1 MKFILFMVLVMGI
14 SLAEAQQISVQ
25 SFRKLENDLS
35 ARTEKRVDQNGDICA
50 IVKVV
55 APEQGFYFDGD
66 GNGIVAVE
74 RKIGEYWVYVPYGS
88 RYLTVKH
95 DKLGVLRAYAYK
107 ERIDKAC
114 VYEMVLTTGK
124 VITTVENALTEQWL
138 VIRVEP
144 KEAMVYIDDV
154 YEAATEGVVQKYM
167 KFGQYS
173 YRITAPLYR
182 TEAGTVEVKADQKA
196 ELDIRLKPAFGYLTL
211 TSQPETGARV
221 WVDEEEVG
229 LTPYKSGRLKE
240 GKHRIR
246 VAKNFFH
253 PVEQEVNLTAG
264 STEDLSLTMPSA
276 YGFLA
281 VTSQPETGADVY
293 IDGVKVGQTPYKSER
308 LKSGEYR
315 VQVVCSMYQPVEQ
328 LVTVSDN
335 QTATVDVGLSAN
347 FASVTVTTDPEAELW
362 INNERKGKG
371 KWSGRLSAGVCVVE
385 ARRPSYRT
393 VRKSLE
399 LQAGD
404 TKAIVLEA
412 PQPIY
417 GALNVSSVPAG
428 AEIRIDGKKWGNT
441 PLVLPKVLIGEC
453 RLEILKEGYNSYVRN
468 LRITEGKL
476 EEVKAELEVFRFTAA
491 ELNAKGDSAVLQGQY
506 EEAAGFYKQACE
518 RGDGRGYYNMAVL
531 YKDGRGVEK
540 NSIQAVLFFKRAMEA
555 GDEKALQANGKLF
568 QKGKWRKRAAPPFSV
583 RYGGIS
589 FVFGQKI
596 YVGGRYGTDFWEYD
610 TEQDKWSKK
619 GKLPQEIYAPVFF
632 VIGDRGYM
640 GAASG
645 YKGSRKFWEYNPQT
659 DSWTAKRDFKGNISY
674 NTYGFAYQGKGY
686 VGERKKN
693 KWWEYDPR
701 TDQWTE
707 KGADPGGYHG
717 FSNAEKA
724 YILANKNLYELEP
737 VTMQKTAVPDYPG
750 ATLHFV
756 GCATTQY
763 LYFSGH
769 ITGKNRSFYGFDI
782 NHKQWQILPEADF
795 KDFQCI
801 CTGLGDKLYVFEGE
815 STWEYDPSEILL
827 LENSGGNSSKT
838 SIDRSQGNTP
848 PTTTTETKTYKIGD
862 LYERGGLK
870 GMVYRVE
877 KGGQHGWAISFHQL
891 ADISWNG
898 AKSWCEGKGWRL
910 PTLEEIKFLYSIKKA
925 VNTLFSYRGGTPLD
939 KIYWTSTA
947 YGGGLMY
954 TCSFQTG
961 ICNNGSKDNKRA
973 VFAVYKF

>member
-35 ARTEKRVDQNGDICA
+35 ARTEKRVDQNGDVCA
-50 IVKVV
+50 IIKVV

-66 GNGIVAVE
+66 GNGIVGVE

-95 DKLGVLRAYAYK
+95 DKLGVLRAYAYT

-114 VYEMVLTTGK
+114 VYEMVLTTAK
-124 VITTVENALTEQWL
+124 VVTTVENALTEQWL

-144 KEAMVYIDDV
+144 AEAMVYIDDV

-167 KFGQYS
+167 KFGQYR
-173 YRITAPLYR
+173 YRVTAPLYR

-196 ELDIRLKPAFGYLTL
+196 ELNIQLKPAFGYLTI

-229 LTPYKSGRLKE
+229 VTPYKSGRLKE

-253 PVEQEVNLTAG
+253 PVEQEVEVTAG
-264 STEDLSLTMPSA
+264 STLELSPLLSPA
-276 YGFLA
+276 YGFLQ

-293 IDGVKVGQTPYKSER
+293 VDGVKVGQTPYKSER

-328 LVTVSDN
+328 MVSVSDN
-335 QTATVDVGLSAN
+335 QTATIEAGLLAN

-371 KWSGRLSAGVCVVE
+371 KWSGRLSGGVCVLE
-385 ARRPSYRT
+385 ARRPSHRT

-399 LQAGD
+399 LQAGE
-404 TKAIVLEA
+404 TKAITLET

-417 GALNVSSVPAG
+417 GALNISSVPAG
-428 AEIRIDGKKWGNT
+428 AEIRIDGKKYGNT
-441 PLVLPKVLIGEC
+441 PLLLPKVLIGEC
-453 RLEILKEGYNSYVRN
+453 RLEILKEGYNSYVRD
-468 LRITEGKL
+468 LRIAEGKM

-491 ELNAKGDSAVLQGQY
+491 ELNARGDSVALLGQY
-506 EEAAGFYKQACE
+506 EEAAGFYRQACE

-540 NSIQAVLFFKRAMEA
+540 NPAQAALFFKRALEA

-568 QKGKWRKRAAPPFSV
+568 QRGKWKKRTAPPFSV

-589 FVFGQKI
+589 FAFGQKI
-596 YVGGRYGTDFWEYD
+596 YLGGRYGTDFWEYD

-632 VIGDRGYM
+632 VIGNRGYM
-640 GAASG
+640 GAACG
-645 YKGSRKFWEYNPQT
+645 YKGSRKFWEYNPGT
-659 DSWTAKRDFKGNISY
+659 DSWRARGDFKGNISY

-693 KWWEYDPR
+693 RWWEYDPLA
-701 TDQWTE
+701 DQWTE
-707 KGADPGGYHG
+707 KGAEPGGYHG
-717 FSNAEKA
+717 FSNGEKA
-724 YILANKNLYELEP
+724 YILMNKYLYELDP
-737 VTMQKTAVPDYPG
+737 VTMKKTAASNYPG

-756 GCATTQY
+756 GCATARY

-769 ITGKNRSFYGFDI
+769 ITGQNRSFYSFDMQ
-782 NHKQWQILPEADF
+782 NKQWQSLPGAEL
-795 KDFQCI
+795 KDFECI
-801 CTGLGDKLYVFEGE
+801 CTGVGDKLYVFEGE

-827 LENSGGNSSKT
+827 LEN
-838 SIDRSQGNTP
+838 
-848 PTTTTETKTYKIGD
+848 
-862 LYERGGLK
+862 
-870 GMVYRVE
+870 
-877 KGGQHGWAISFHQL
+877 
-891 ADISWNG
+891 
-898 AKSWCEGKGWRL
+898 
-910 PTLEEIKFLYSIKKA
+910 
-925 VNTLFSYRGGTPLD
+925 
-939 KIYWTSTA
+939 
-947 YGGGLMY
+947 
-954 TCSFQTG
+954 TG
-961 ICNNGSKDNKRA
+961 RN
-973 VFAVYKF
+973 F